1 MRNTL
6 SDRRIPS
13 EIEDRH
19 EPKVARMQPNGDR
32 IREALLFLIG
42 EADKR
47 KIDITQYTI
56 LKACFLADRSHLNRF
71 GRPITFD
78 NYSAMKDGP
87 VASRLYGVLKHETT
101 SLSAI
106 GLRRPAWQRQAA
118 PQISERAFV
127 FSRPSRK
134 YDADILSESDIEAL
148 SEALTVVASLSFSQ
162 IRKLTHG
169 DPAYI
174 AAWRDDGNKKA
185 YDMNLGLFF
194 DIPNFEKAEEL
205 AFISKH
211 V

>member
-1 MRNTL
+1 M

-42 EADKR
+42 EAG
-47 KIDITQYTI
+47 DIRVDTT
-56 LKACFLADRSHLNRF
+56 LPRLPVGTMNESGFHLNRF